1 MAVTKKDGT
10 IIIDTLINTKGFNS
24 GVGNMKKSVSGL
36 TSTIGKLGVAI
47 GLAFSARAVI
57 NFGKECINL
66 GSDLQEV
73 QNVVDVTFGNM
84 SDRINEFAKNA
95 ITQFGLS
102 ELAAKQYAS
111 TMGAMLKSMGFN
123 QADVLEM
130 STTLAGLAGD
140 IASFYNL
147 TGDEAFTKIRAG
159 ISGETEPLKQL
170 GINLSV
176 ANLEAFA
183 LAQGLTK
190 SYNAMT
196 EQEKAML
203 RYNYLLKTTADAQGD
218 FARTSDSW
226 ANQTRILTEQF
237 NSLKATIG
245 QGLINVLTPVVK
257 FLNVVLAKLQSVAN
271 TFKALTEYLFGKKAT
286 QQASSNLGAVEDGYS
301 GVADATKKAQKA
313 QDKYTNSL
321 DELNVISQD
330 DFSYADN
337 FGGGFD
343 SSLSDG
349 MADATEEADGLF
361 DELEKRFPR
370 LLKFLDE
377 IKKKL
382 KEIVDDIKRG
392 DFRELGKDISEL
404 AVLILDFISESI
416 DLVDWQSIG
425 EKIGDFLAG
434 INWIEVVKS
443 AFKLKFNIW
452 KAIAE
457 VWFGFFQAAPIETS
471 IMTALALLKFSGL
484 GALLANNLK
493 TALLTYLPGA
503 IKDAFSRFG
512 SWIPIVAMAGAI
524 VGVANQI
531 IEAMKGA
538 FDTSEWSIWDWIYNT
553 LVTSKEGWMMQLDMW
568 RVELEVWW
576 QDTWLYNEL
585 WNLSQ
590 WWETYIAPWFTQEQW
605 LMLFDTIRTSLNTKW
620 TETSEEWKTNLA
632 NWWNNGVKTWFKAE
646 DWKTLL
652 DVIPN
657 SFSEAFETAK
667 SWVVTKLQEIYN
679 AVSNM
684 ISSIASKIAEIKNA
698 FSGLGGLS
706 GITAGVNIGI
716 SSKNVPF
723 LATGAVIPPN
733 APFMAMLGDQRH
745 GTNLEAPES
754 LIRQIVR
761 EEAGGSAEMMAL
773 LSEIAQNT
781 RETADKDLT
790 IGDRDIARA
799 NIRGQQ
805 SMGYSLI
812 TVG

>member
-1 MAVTKKDGT
+1 MAIKKDGT
-10 IIIDTLINTKGFNS
+10 VVIDTLINTKGFNK
-24 GVGNMKKSVSGL
+24 GVGNMQKSISGL
-36 TSTIGKLGVAI
+36 SGTISKLGVAI

-183 LAQGLTK
+183 LAEGITK

-203 RYNYLLKTTADAQGD
+203 RYKYLLKTTADAQGD

-286 QQASSNLGAVEDGYS
+286 QQASSNLGTIEEGYS
-301 GVADATKKAQKA
+301 GVADATKEAQKA

-321 DELNVISQD
+321 DELSIVSQD

-377 IKKKL
+377 VKKKL
-382 KEIVDDIKRG
+382 KEIVDDIKLG

-404 AVLILDFISESI
+404 AVLIHDFISESI

-452 KAIAE
+452 EAIAE
-457 VWFGFFQAAPIETS
+457 VWFGAFSAAPIETA
-471 IMTALALLKFSGL
+471 IITALGLLKFSGV
-484 GALLANNLK
+484 GNLLAGK
-493 TALLTYLPGA
+493 IRDSLLTSVASWGPHV
-503 IKDAFSRFG
+503 AFAS
-512 SWIPIVAMAGAI
+512 IATII
-524 VGVANQI
+524 VGKIVD
-531 IEAMKGA
+531 AMKGA
-538 FDTSEWSIWDWIYNT
+538 FDTSDWTIGDWIKNT
-553 LVTSKEGWMMQLDMW
+553 LETAKEGWMMQLDMW
-568 RVELEVWW
+568 KVQLEVWW

-585 WNLSQ
+585 WNLEQ
-590 WWETYIAPWFTQEQW
+590 WWNENIAPWFTKERW
-605 LMLFDTIRTSLNTKW
+605 
-620 TETSEEWKTNLA
+620 
-632 NWWNNGVKTWFKAE
+632 
-646 DWKTLL
+646 
-652 DVIPN
+652 
-657 SFSEAFETAK
+657 
-667 SWVVTKLQEIYN
+667 TKLYDDVQKAATEFKEGFVSVWDNIVLSIKNSINNIISAIN
-679 AVSNM
+679 AM
-684 ISSIASKIAEIKNA
+684 ISGVGTGINNLINA
-698 FSGLGGLS
+698 LNSLKFDIPDWAPLYGGKSFGL
-706 GITAGVNIGI
+706 NIGNI
-716 SSKNVPF
+716 SIPQIPY